1 MILAMDLGFDRLIL
15 LELFLRLSIDITDS
29 NWIKI
34 MRFPVLLR
42 CLILEHLVIH
52 LHLLLVVLQ
61 VAIVDHVVVSLNG

>member
-1 MILAMDLGFDRLIL
+1 MVLGFDRLVL
-15 LELFLRLSIDITDS
+15 LELILRLSIDITDS

-42 CLILEHLVIH
+42 SLILEHLVIH
-52 LHLLLVVLQ
+52 LHFLLVVLQ

>member
-1 MILAMDLGFDRLIL
+1 MVLGFDRLVL
-15 LELFLRLSIDITDS
+15 LELILRLSIDITDS

-34 MRFPVLLR
+34 MRFPVLLC

-52 LHLLLVVLQ
+52 LHFLLVVLQ